1 MFFARHTNNEHR
13 EYPIMVKVADVFG
26 NDTNKVLKVRVK

>member
-1 MFFARHTNNEHR
+1 MR
-13 EYPIMVKVADVFG
+13 ENIYDKPVRPFELCVDVIG

>member
-1 MFFARHTNNEHR
+1 MPKWTGISEAISH
-13 EYPIMVKVADVFG
+13 G